1 MQMRAWNFLAVRIR
15 MRWPPIIEPGQDDDL
30 AGTVLHCALPKIES
44 CPRDIQ
50 KELLAPALRFQGDV
64 NGTPILG

>member
-1 MQMRAWNFLAVRIR
+1 